1 LLALV
6 GTHKTSPP
14 NAFKI
19 LKEMPLHPLE
29 FCEHPEQFLKDLTAK
44 YGDVFAFETSHGRVH
59 VFNHPDYVDVINRN
73 NNMVRNAIMTPFLGY
88 GMLSSEGKYWQNQRR
103 RAQPAFHSQ
112 CLTGFVD
119 LINAASSK
127 VVRQWEAFAQG
138 DNVIEDASKSI
149 RLCTLEI
156 IMQTLFSADISETA
170 EKWDAASQGLMNGVS
185 PAFCSSL
192 NKIPKPSDINLSMG
206 TQPYAEFLNGEIK
219 GIIKERRKDSE
230 PPRDLLTLLIH
241 TRDGVT
247 DDPLSDE
254 QIRDEIA
261 TMLMAGHETLAV
273 ALGWAFCELAEQ
285 TELQAQIIAE
295 IDTALKGATPRA
307 EDLQNMPK
315 LAAFLDETL
324 RIYPSIPF
332 IFRRTIVEDT
342 IDGYAIPAD
351 GLVLTSP
358 YLLHRHKDFWDQP
371 EVFDIENFTPE
382 KTKRQHP
389 CAYVPFHSGR
399 HVCIGK
405 TFALMEGKLILAQLL
420 QKFCIIGIVGS
431 KPPISHGLTLQAASP
446 ISIKIRT
453 R

>member
-1 LLALV
+1 
-6 GTHKTSPP
+6 
-14 NAFKI
+14 
-19 LKEMPLHPLE
+19 MPIHPLE
-29 FCEHPEQFLKDLTAK
+29 FCEQPEQFLKDLAAI
-44 YGDVFAFETSHGRVH
+44 YGDVFAYETSHGRVH
-59 VFNHPDYVDVINRN
+59 VFNHPDHVNVINRN

-88 GMLSSEGKYWQNQRR
+88 GLLTSEGKYWQNQRR

-112 CLTGFVD
+112 CLTGFVE
-119 LINAASSK
+119 LINAATNK
-127 VVRQWEAFAQG
+127 VVHKWETIAQA
-138 DNVIEDASKSI
+138 DNMIEDASKSI

-156 IMQTLFSADISETA
+156 IMQTLFSADISEAA
-170 EKWDAASQGLMNGVS
+170 EKWDTASQTVMNGVS
-185 PAFCSSL
+185 PAFCSSF
-192 NKIPKPSDINLSMG
+192 NKIPSPNDINLSMG
-206 TQPYAEFLNGEIK
+206 TQPYIEFLNDEIE
-219 GIIKERRKDSE
+219 GIIKERRKDTE

-241 TRDGVT
+241 TKDGVT
-247 DDPLSDE
+247 DEPLSDL

-273 ALGWAFCELAEQ
+273 TLGWAFCELAEQ
-285 TELQAQIIAE
+285 KELQAQIIAE
-295 IDTALKGATPRA
+295 IDTALKGATPKV

-332 IFRRTIVEDT
+332 IFRRTIVKDS
-342 IDGYAIPAD
+342 IDGYDIPAD

-382 KTKRQHP
+382 KAKRQHP

-405 TFALMEGKLILAQLL
+405 AFALMEGKLILAQLL
-420 QKFCIIGIVGS
+420 QKFSITGLAGQ
-431 KPPISHGLTLQAASP
+431 KPAINHGLTLQAESP
-446 ISIKIRT
+446 IKLRIRA